1 MSDQRSKIE
10 LAIDRT
16 MRQDR
21 VSRRT
26 FLGRA
31 GRGGVALGAMMTL
44 PGLIAACSPESGDV
58 TLNWANW
65 PL

>member
-1 MSDQRSKIE
+1 MSDQRSRIE
-10 LAIDRT
+10 LAIERA

-21 VSRRT
+21 ISRRS

-44 PGLIAACSPESGDV
+44 PGLIAACSPGG
-58 TLNWANW
+58 
-65 PL
+65 